1 MYRKIPSL
9 AHKKFIDTGQNFINQ
24 RDPRDLNII
33 YLTYAN
39 HERTRSTYS
48 TNQRNPLNLANSK
61 YGRVNNEDTR
71 TTKLIKTPERR
82 QLHPS
87 GVFIFNFEHTSCLCL
102 VFLLITLTMFLLITL
117 TMFLFSGY
125 ILSKIFFLFHA

>member
-48 TNQRNPLNLANSK
+48 TSQRNPLNLADSK
-61 YGRVNNEDTR
+61 YGRVNIEDAR
-71 TTKLIKTPERR
+71 TTKLIKTAERR
-82 QLHPS
+82 QLRPS
-87 GVFIFNFEHTSCLCL
+87 GVFIFNFEHTSCHCL
-102 VFLLITLTMFLLITL
+102 VFLLITLTMFL
-117 TMFLFSGY
+117 
-125 ILSKIFFLFHA
+125 